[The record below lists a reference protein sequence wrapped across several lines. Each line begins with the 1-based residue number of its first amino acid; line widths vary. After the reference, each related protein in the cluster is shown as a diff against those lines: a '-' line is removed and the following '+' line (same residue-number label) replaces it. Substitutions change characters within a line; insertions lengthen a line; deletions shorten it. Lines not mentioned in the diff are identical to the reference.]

1 MNVSALVGPDFGAE
15 VLRVGFKSGV
25 GQRIKLGPKIGKIK
39 PNFSGLNGM
48 SLRSTK
54 DGKGSSLGDLGAG
67 ASSTLGKKIQV
78 VLRN

>member
-25 GQRIKLGPKIGKIK
+25 GQRIKLGPEIGKIK

-48 SLRSTK
+48 S
-54 DGKGSSLGDLGAG
+54 
-67 ASSTLGKKIQV
+67 
-78 VLRN
+78 